1 MVSGA
6 CQAAVHGV
14 AKSQTRLQQWAHT
27 TKLNLQ
33 PLVPPWS
40 GEGAE
45 GSNPLT
51 MWFLSPYPAGNFIS
65 INSGMVERG
74 SLWKRKD
81 ILIIGEISRTSKP
94 GIQDKD
100 QIYIFLLYHKNRSQQ
115 KARNLKGLCSK
126 YKHDLQTN
134 PSPQQR
140 TMRNLLALTLILD
153 EGGNTLPLKIYNHN
167 RSSCEFVAQIHTSCM
182 ALKHRSYLQ
191 GVKAWEV
198 TTGMW

>member
-1 MVSGA
+1 
-6 CQAAVHGV
+6 
-14 AKSQTRLQQWAHT
+14 
-27 TKLNLQ
+27 
-33 PLVPPWS
+33 
-40 GEGAE
+40 
-45 GSNPLT
+45 
-51 MWFLSPYPAGNFIS
+51 
-65 INSGMVERG
+65 MVERG

-140 TMRNLLALTLILD
+140 TMRNLLALTLTLD
-153 EGGNTLPLKIYNHN
+153 EGGNTLPLKIYDHN
-167 RSSCEFVAQIHTSCM
+167 RSSCESVAQIHTSCM

-191 GVKAWEV
+191 GVKAWRWRQACGRDRHTSFMEGTFNSGFQSLLKCV
-198 TTGMW
+198 LKKQPTKSTA